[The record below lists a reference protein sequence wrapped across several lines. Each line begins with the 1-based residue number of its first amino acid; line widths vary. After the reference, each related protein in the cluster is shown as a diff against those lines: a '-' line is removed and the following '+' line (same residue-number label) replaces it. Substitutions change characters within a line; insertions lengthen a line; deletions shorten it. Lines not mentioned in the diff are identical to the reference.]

1 MEYILFSNVSH
12 AFNAFS
18 FHHLISLVFLLVPFS
33 RFPSSLIYSCKNIS
47 DCSYLEDRE
56 LLTRQDKVILF
67 IGRITCPYCQ
77 LFVPKL
83 ASVSAELEKQV
94 YYLNSEDMQDF
105 TAIQSLRNDYGVA
118 TVPGLL
124 VANSGEVKVV
134 CDSSLSEE
142 EITAFIQA

>member
-1 MEYILFSNVSH
+1 MSSIEEIFESFTVVS
-12 AFNAFS
+12 AIEA
-18 FHHLISLVFLLVPFS
+18 
-33 RFPSSLIYSCKNIS
+33 
-47 DCSYLEDRE
+47 RE
-56 LLTRQDKVILF
+56 LLTRKDKVILF